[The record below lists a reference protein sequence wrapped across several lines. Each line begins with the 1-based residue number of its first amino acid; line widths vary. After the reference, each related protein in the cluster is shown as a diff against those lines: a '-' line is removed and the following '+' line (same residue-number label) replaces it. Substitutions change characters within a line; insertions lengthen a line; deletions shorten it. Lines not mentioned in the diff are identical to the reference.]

1 MTKKTEK
8 TTEDNKTETK
18 ARAKAIERALLEA
31 EIGLDMIRVKYFSG
45 DEEDVHATDEVGGTP
60 LMSAALLGR
69 LESLLSLIEKGADV
83 NATDDEGNTPLL
95 EAAKS
100 GNPKV
105 VEALIKHGADINAQD
120 KDGWTALMWAVHFGK
135 PEMVETLIRAGADIN
150 AKDRKGW
157 TALYLV
163 NVKLKDKDLSEERRA
178 ELMKVKEVIEKAQQG
193 NEAQAKPMGAAAR
206 LGQNS
211 AGGVKSE
218 PHAPVLDKNL
228 DRKANE

>member
-1 MTKKTEK
+1 MTKKPEK

-18 ARAKAIERALLEA
+18 ARAKARERALLEA
-31 EIGLDMIRVKYFSG
+31 EIGLDMWRVKYFTG

-105 VEALIKHGADINAQD
+105 VEALIKHGANINAQD
-120 KDGWTALMWAVHFGK
+120 KDGWTALMWAVQYGK
-135 PEMVETLIRAGADIN
+135 PEMVEALIKHGADVN
-150 AKDRKGW
+150 AQDKDGW

-218 PHAPVLDKNL
+218 PQAPVLDKNL
-228 DRKANE
+228 GREVNK